1 MLSGESIRLYS
12 PIQRRHASVHEMPPE
27 LVDATDLDR
36 LEMRGLL
43 PRLVRRLL
51 GNLQPSK
58 GSAAACRHVGV
69 IHRWY
74 IGVVATSH
82 PRIQVTEDPEL
93 ARALRAAAPHLPAGL
108 SRSRQVR
115 ELAIAG
121 ARHIADEPPSEERRT
136 MLLEGLA
143 ESFMKPE
150 TAGIDWDLLRD
161 GKLRAW
167 PIR

>member
-1 MLSGESIRLYS
+1 M
-12 PIQRRHASVHEMPPE
+12 
-27 LVDATDLDR
+27 
-36 LEMRGLL
+36 
-43 PRLVRRLL
+43 
-51 GNLQPSK
+51 
-58 GSAAACRHVGV
+58 
-69 IHRWY
+69 
-74 IGVVATSH
+74 ATSH

-93 ARALRAAAPHLPAGL
+93 TAALSAAAPHLPAGL

-121 ARHIADEPPSEERRT
+121 ARHIAHEPQTEDQRT

-150 TAGIDWDLLRD
+150 TAGVDWDLLRD
-161 GKLRAW
+161 GKLGAW

>member
-1 MLSGESIRLYS
+1 VLHVRGEQPATTR
-12 PIQRRHASVHEMPPE
+12 QVGWADGFDWAHAW
-27 LVDATDLDR
+27 
-36 LEMRGLL
+36 RGTL
-43 PRLVRRLL
+43 
-51 GNLQPSK
+51 
-58 GSAAACRHVGV
+58 AA

-74 IGVVATSH
+74 TCPVTTSH

-121 ARHIADEPPSEERRT
+121 ARHIADEPPTEEQRT

-143 ESFMKPE
+143 ESFMNPE